1 MAARFLF
8 LYSRAVRERYPPLN
22 SQRSVQEF
30 TAPANALA
38 HVCKR
43 LVSGRVIA
51 ARNQALSM
59 ASPEDEE
66 KCWVCF
72 EGEDDGPL
80 LQPCACRGTAT
91 WVHQHCLETWRR
103 TGTREDAAYRC
114 GQCMDEYRDALS
126 LELLAARF
134 EAERTNGQPS
144 TLTSNALALEL
155 HAQGHYDEAE
165 LLLREALKRDRTTL
179 GNLHRSTLTSVG
191 NLGTLLQRKGDLAAA
206 EPLLHEALEGE
217 RETLGSQHPSTL
229 SSTGGLGM
237 LLRAK
242 GDLAGAETLLREAL
256 AGKRTAPTLG
266 NRHASTLISIYNL
279 GSLLQAKGDLT
290 ASEPLLREALNGRS
304 ETLGDR
310 HPHTLASIASIKNL
324 TALSTTSKAKLR
336 TEVKEL
342 RARLNVLRGNERR
355 PTEPWKLAEFNE
367 LAPFFVEKKQ
377 RLRRMVAWYD
387 LKYVVA

>member
-1 MAARFLF
+1 
-8 LYSRAVRERYPPLN
+8 
-22 SQRSVQEF
+22 
-30 TAPANALA
+30 
-38 HVCKR
+38 
-43 LVSGRVIA
+43 
-51 ARNQALSM
+51 M

-229 SSTGGLGM
+229 RSIHNLGL
-237 LLRAK
+237 LLKVK
-242 GDLAGAETLLREAL
+242 GDLAAAQPLYREAL
-256 AGKRTAPTLG
+256 EVKHETLG
-266 NRHASTLISIYNL
+266 NRHPNTLATFRNL
-279 GSLLQAKGDLT
+279 GLLLQAKGNLQAAETLYREALWLRREILGSGHPSTLRSKKIFDRLLKAT
-290 ASEPLLREALNGRS
+290 RATPPPGPAAEPLLCERNRRRGTREGPKS
-304 ETLGDR
+304 
-310 HPHTLASIASIKNL
+310 NL
-324 TALSTTSKAKLR
+324 L
-336 TEVKEL
+336 
-342 RARLNVLRGNERR
+342 
-355 PTEPWKLAEFNE
+355 
-367 LAPFFVEKKQ
+367 
-377 RLRRMVAWYD
+377 
-387 LKYVVA
+387 

>member
-1 MAARFLF
+1 
-8 LYSRAVRERYPPLN
+8 
-22 SQRSVQEF
+22 
-30 TAPANALA
+30 
-38 HVCKR
+38 
-43 LVSGRVIA
+43 
-51 ARNQALSM
+51 M

-217 RETLGSQHPSTL
+217 RETRGNRHPTTLIFIHNLGAVL
-229 SSTGGLGM
+229 V
-237 LLRAK
+237 AK
-242 GDLAGAETLLREAL
+242 GKYEEAEPLCREVL
-256 AGKRTAPTLG
+256 EVWRETLG
-266 NRHASTLISIYNL
+266 NRHPYTLKAISSLNKLLLARGPL
-279 GSLLQAKGDLT
+279 GRGI
-290 ASEPLLREALNGRS
+290 LR
-304 ETLGDR
+304 
-310 HPHTLASIASIKNL
+310 LARVAE
-324 TALSTTSKAKLR
+324 KLYGGPR
-336 TEVKEL
+336 RLMCGARRLAVGT
-342 RARLNVLRGNERR
+342 RARFGPRSASV
-355 PTEPWKLAEFNE
+355 
-367 LAPFFVEKKQ
+367 APSVGGS
-377 RLRRMVAWYD
+377 
-387 LKYVVA
+387 